1 MIRVAYDGTDFHG
14 WQYQPETRTV
24 EGELNRA
31 IKELTGEE
39 IQVIGASRTDAGVH
53 ALGNVAVFD
62 TDSTIPPERF
72 FIALN
77 TKLPEDVKVV
87 SSRETDMDFHPR
99 KTEVRKTYEYRIYN
113 SDIPNPL
120 KRRDYW
126 TVPYKL
132 DIEKMREAASY
143 LVGTHDF
150 ATFCSVHTQAEST
163 VRTIY
168 DITITGG
175 NGSKADSNYKTGNKE
190 KEFESNTEIKILVT
204 GNGFLYN
211 MIRIIAGTLV
221 EVGRGSHEP
230 SWVSEILSGT
240 DRTLGGPTA
249 PPQGLCLM
257 KIDYGDKV

>member
-1 MIRVAYDGTDFHG
+1 MRRILIRAAYDGTDFHG
-14 WQYQPETRTV
+14 WQFQPGVRTV

-39 IQVIGASRTDAGVH
+39 TQVIGASRTDAGVH

-62 TDSTIPPERF
+62 TESAIPADRF
-72 FIALN
+72 GIALN

-87 SSRETDMDFHPR
+87 ASEEVPEDFHPR
-99 KTEVRKTYEYRIYN
+99 RVSVKKTYEYRIYN

-120 KRRDYW
+120 KRREFW
-126 TVPYKL
+126 AVPYKL
-132 DIEKMREAASY
+132 DLDKMRAAASY

-163 VRTIY
+163 VRTIFS
-168 DITITGG
+168 IEII
-175 NGSKADSNYKTGNKE
+175 GSKEDD
-190 KEFESNTEIKILVT
+190 EIKIVVT

-230 SWVSEILSGT
+230 EWVDEILKGT

-249 PPQGLCLM
+249 PPQGLILRE
-257 KIDYGDKV
+257 IVFE

>member
-1 MIRVAYDGTDFHG
+1 MKRIMIRVAYDGTDFHG

-39 IQVIGASRTDAGVH
+39 IRVIGASRTDAGVH

-120 KRRDYW
+120 KRCDYW
-126 TVPYKL
+126 MVPYVL
-132 DIEKMREAASY
+132 DTEKMREAAAY

-168 DITITGG
+168 DIKIIGG
-175 NGSKADSNYKTGNKE
+175 NNNE
-190 KEFESNTEIKILVT
+190 VIILVT

-221 EVGRGSHEP
+221 EVGRGSREP
-230 SWVSEILSGT
+230 SWVSEILEGT

-257 KIDYGDKV
+257 EIDYGDKV

>member
-39 IQVIGASRTDAGVH
+39 IQVIGASRTDTGVH

-132 DIEKMREAASY
+132 DIEKMREAAAY

-168 DITITGG
+168 DIKITGG
-175 NGSKADSNYKTGNKE
+175 NNK
-190 KEFESNTEIKILVT
+190 EIKILVT

-230 SWVSEILSGT
+230 FWVSEILSGT

>member
-1 MIRVAYDGTDFHG
+1 MRRILIRAAYDGTDFHG
-14 WQYQPETRTV
+14 WQFQPGVRTV

-39 IQVIGASRTDAGVH
+39 TQVIGASRTDAGVH

-62 TDSTIPPERF
+62 TESAIPADRF
-72 FIALN
+72 GIALN

-87 SSRETDMDFHPR
+87 ASEEVPEDFHPR
-99 KTEVRKTYEYRIYN
+99 RVSVKKTYEYRIYN

-120 KRRDYW
+120 KRREFW

-132 DIEKMREAASY
+132 DLDKMRAAASY

-163 VRTIY
+163 VRTIFS
-168 DITITGG
+168 IEII
-175 NGSKADSNYKTGNKE
+175 GSKEDD
-190 KEFESNTEIKILVT
+190 EIKIVVT

-221 EVGRGSHEP
+221 EVGRGSHE
-230 SWVSEILSGT
+230 SEWVDEILKGT

-249 PPQGLCLM
+249 PPQGLILRE
-257 KIDYGDKV
+257 IVFE